1 MSLRFCHCKIL
12 IIKNMLKK
20 SILAAALALILAS
33 CGSEKEPVVNYKLYL
48 DWPERQ
54 LPDFSTLGEPDI
66 VGVKN
71 NFDLVDID
79 ETLNHYALLL
89 ETTLKVK
96 NEEEYTFKVST
107 DDGSKF
113 YVDGELQY
121 DNDGAHGPITKIV
134 TKTLTKGKH
143 SLRMEY
149 FDFDK
154 GQSINF
160 LYKTPTT
167 EWRELNNTLLDKER
181 KLTDKSGFVKP
192 QIDEAYKRFAA
203 WKGDDEVML
212 FPIVTDVHTCGR
224 FTYKHI
230 GHAVT
235 AAKVFGAD
243 FIANLGD
250 IGLNAYPATE
260 NKAYAKE
267 IVDNTRAQMDK
278 YDGIWL
284 YTPGNHDWDAGEGDL
299 FTDEDLNEFF
309 QNPWKERAGDSYHLV
324 PGKTYGWY
332 DVPGK
337 NVRVVFLNSQ
347 GTGTVGSYY
356 IFDDAQM
363 EWFQGLLDSTPADL
377 PVLVMA
383 HYMPH
388 PIGRWTNV
396 ATKEDTKASNER
408 IMAVLSDFAK
418 RGTLIGMFCGDS
430 HANAAVKEDGVN
442 YYISQGYGWVVPD
455 LMVPGTIHAFYD
467 YKTNMC
473 VDVVAVKTAKR
484 EVHTFRI
491 GAGGEEY
498 DSVFDY

>member
-1 MSLRFCHCKIL
+1 MLR
-12 IIKNMLKK
+12 K
-20 SILAAALALILAS
+20 SSIVIATVLLLAACSA
-33 CGSEKEPVVNYKLYL
+33 EKEPKVYYKLYL

-66 VGVKN
+66 TGVKN

-96 NEEEYTFKVST
+96 KEEDYTFKAST
-107 DDGSKF
+107 DDGSRF
-113 YVDGELQY
+113 YVDGELLY
-121 DNDGAHGPITKIV
+121 DNDGAHGPITKVV
-134 TKTLTKGKH
+134 TKRLTKGKH
-143 SLRMEY
+143 DLKMEY
-149 FDFDK
+149 FDCDK

-160 LYKTPTT
+160 MYSTPTIG
-167 EWRELNNTLLDKER
+167 WRELNNTLLDKER
-181 KLTDKSGFVKP
+181 KLTDKDDFVKP
-192 QIDEAYKRFAA
+192 QVKEAYDRFLL
-203 WKGDDEVML
+203 WKGDDTALV

-235 AAKVFGAD
+235 AANTFGAD
-243 FIANLGD
+243 FLVNLGD

-260 NKAYAKE
+260 NAAYARE
-267 IVDNTRAQMDK
+267 IVAETRAQMDK

-284 YTPGNHDWDAGEGDL
+284 YAPGNHDWDAGEGAYHSEEYL
-299 FTDEDLNEFF
+299 SETF
-309 QNPWKERAGDSYHLV
+309 QKPWQEKAGESLHLT

-337 NVRVVFLNSQ
+337 GVRVIFLNSQ
-347 GTGTVGSYY
+347 GTGTQNGSYY
-356 IFDDAQM
+356 LFDETQM
-363 EWFQGLLDSTPADL
+363 KWFQNLLDSTPADL

-396 ATKEDTKASNER
+396 ATTEETLESNQR
-408 IMAVLSDFAK
+408 IMGILSDYAK
-418 RGTLIGMFCGDS
+418 KGTLIGMFCGDS
-430 HANAAVKEDGVN
+430 HANAHVNEDGVN

-455 LMVPGTIHAFYD
+455 LMMPNTKHAFYD
-467 YKTNMC
+467 YTTNLC
-473 VDVVAVKTAKR
+473 LDVVAVKPAKR

-498 DSVFDY
+498 DSVFSY

>member
-1 MSLRFCHCKIL
+1 MLRKYFYVIATVFL
-12 IIKNMLKK
+12 
-20 SILAAALALILAS
+20 LAACS
-33 CGSEKEPVVNYKLYL
+33 TGKEPKVYYKLYL

-66 VGVKN
+66 TGVKN

-96 NEEEYTFKVST
+96 TEEDYTFKAST
-107 DDGSKF
+107 DDGSRF
-113 YVDGELQY
+113 YVDGELLY

-134 TKTLTKGKH
+134 TKRLSKGSHDLK
-143 SLRMEY
+143 MEY
-149 FDFDK
+149 FDYDK
-154 GQSINF
+154 GQSVNF
-160 LYKTPTT
+160 LYSTPTIG
-167 EWRELNNTLLDKER
+167 WRELNNTLLDKDD
-181 KLTDKSGFVKP
+181 KLTDKSAFVKP
-192 QIDEAYKRFAA
+192 QIREAYKRFAE
-203 WKGDDEVML
+203 WKGDDLVMS
-212 FPIVTDVHTCGR
+212 FPMVTDVHTCGR

-230 GHAVT
+230 GHAVA
-235 AAKVFGAD
+235 AAKAFGAD
-243 FIANLGD
+243 FMANLGD

-260 NKAYAKE
+260 NAAYARE
-267 IVDNTRAQMDK
+267 IVANTRAQMDK
-278 YDGIWL
+278 YDGVWL
-284 YTPGNHDWDAGEGDL
+284 YTPGNHDWDAGEGGL
-299 FTDEDLNEFF
+299 HSEEYLSETF
-309 QNPWKERAGDSYHLV
+309 QKPWQDRAGENLHLT

-337 NVRVVFLNSQ
+337 GVRVIFLNSQ

-363 EWFQGLLDSTPADL
+363 EWFRNLLDSTPADL

-396 ATKEDTKASNER
+396 STADYTMESNRR
-408 IMAVLSDFAK
+408 IMDILSDFDK

-430 HANAAVKEDGVN
+430 HANAHVEEDGVN

-455 LMVPGTIHAFYD
+455 LMVPGTKHAFFD
-467 YKTNMC
+467 YKTNLCIDM
-473 VDVVAVKTAKR
+473 VAVKPVKR
-484 EVHTFRI
+484 EVRTFRI

-498 DSVFDY
+498 DSVFSY

>member
-1 MSLRFCHCKIL
+1 MS
-12 IIKNMLKK
+12 KK
-20 SILAAALALILAS
+20 SIILLAALMVLTACS
-33 CGSEKEPVVNYKLYL
+33 SSKKEPVVNYKLYL

-66 VGVKN
+66 TGVKN

-96 NEEEYTFKVST
+96 KEEDYTFKAST
-107 DDGSKF
+107 DDGSRF
-113 YVDGELQY
+113 YVDGELLY
-121 DNDGAHGPITKIV
+121 DNDGAHGPITKVV
-134 TKTLTKGKH
+134 TKRLSKGRHELK
-143 SLRMEY
+143 MEY
-149 FDFDK
+149 FDCDK

-160 LYKTPTT
+160 LYCTPTIG
-167 EWRELNNTLLDKER
+167 WRELNNTLLDKER
-181 KLTDKSGFVKP
+181 KLTDKDDFVKP
-192 QIDEAYKRFAA
+192 QVKEAYDRFAE
-203 WKGDDEVML
+203 WKGDDVTL
-212 FPIVTDVHTCGR
+212 VFPIVTDVHTCGR

-235 AAKVFGAD
+235 AAKTFGAD
-243 FIANLGD
+243 FMANLGD

-260 NKAYAKE
+260 NAAYASE
-267 IVDNTRAQMDK
+267 IVAETRAQMDK
-278 YDGIWL
+278 YDGVWL
-284 YTPGNHDWDAGEGDL
+284 YTPGNHDWDAGEGNFHSEEYL
-299 FTDEDLNEFF
+299 SETF
-309 QNPWKERAGDSYHLV
+309 QKPWQDRAGESLHLT

-337 NVRVVFLNSQ
+337 GVRVIFLNSQ
-347 GTGTVGSYY
+347 GTGTQGGSYY
-356 IFDDAQM
+356 IFDEPQM
-363 EWFQGLLDSTPADL
+363 EWFKDLLDSTPADL

-396 ATKEDTKASNER
+396 ATKEETLESNQR
-408 IMAVLSDFAK
+408 IMGILSDFAK
-418 RGTLIGMFCGDS
+418 KGTLIGMFCGDS
-430 HANAAVKEDGVN
+430 HANANVNEDGVI

-455 LMVPGTIHAFYD
+455 LMVPNTKHAFYD
-467 YKTNMC
+467 YKTNLC
-473 VDVVAVKTAKR
+473 IDVVAVKPAKR

-498 DSVFDY
+498 DSVFEY